1 VAGSSIIDAN
11 SGVDQ
16 YGSPKV
22 SISLDSKGGAKMLNF
37 TKRAV
42 GKPMAVVFIEFKTN
56 GERDA
61 ENKLIF
67 IEERRVISVATI
79 NGVFGN
85 QFETTGLD
93 SPQEAYDLALL
104 LRAGAL
110 IAPIQIIEER
120 TVGPSLGQENIDLGT
135 KAIMYGF
142 IAVLIFMLIYYKK
155 FGFVANIALTLN
167 LVMIIGVM
175 SMIPGA
181 TLTLPGMAGIVL
193 TVGMAVDAN
202 VLIFERIREEIL
214 DGRSPQQAIHHGYDS
229 AFSTILDANITTFL
243 VGLILFAVGTGPIKG
258 FSITLMIGIITS
270 MFTAIIVTLVI
281 VNAWWGGKRLTKLSI
296 EEHHMQLLNMKNTI
310 AFMALK
316 KPAAILSVFL
326 LIGSLTSLA
335 INQLNWGLDFT
346 GGTQIE
352 VGYAQ
357 TADLAQIRK
366 QLEASD
372 FKDAV
377 VQNFGSSQDVLIRLA
392 SREGVKP
399 SELGDAAIKV
409 LKEADSSAEM
419 RGSSYVSSSVGD
431 ELTEQGGLAMLVALI
446 CILIYVALRFEWR
459 FALGSV
465 AALTH
470 DVIITLGLFSILGL
484 EFDLTVLAA
493 VLAVIGYSLN
503 DTIVVC
509 DRIRENFRKIRKS
522 ESEEI
527 INISLTQT
535 LNRTIIT
542 SLTTILVLLALFF
555 VGGATIHGFATA
567 LLFGVIIGTYSS
579 IYVASL
585 VALTLGISKEDLM
598 PTEIEK
604 EGADQDA
611 VV

>member
-1 VAGSSIIDAN
+1 
-11 SGVDQ
+11 
-16 YGSPKV
+16 
-22 SISLDSKGGAKMLNF
+22 
-37 TKRAV
+37 
-42 GKPMAVVFIEFKTN
+42 
-56 GERDA
+56 
-61 ENKLIF
+61 
-67 IEERRVISVATI
+67 
-79 NGVFGN
+79 
-85 QFETTGLD
+85 
-93 SPQEAYDLALL
+93 
-104 LRAGAL
+104 
-110 IAPIQIIEER
+110 
-120 TVGPSLGQENIDLGT
+120 
-135 KAIMYGF
+135 
-142 IAVLIFMLIYYKK
+142 
-155 FGFVANIALTLN
+155 
-167 LVMIIGVM
+167 
-175 SMIPGA
+175 
-181 TLTLPGMAGIVL
+181 
-193 TVGMAVDAN
+193 
-202 VLIFERIREEIL
+202 
-214 DGRSPQQAIHHGYDS
+214 
-229 AFSTILDANITTFL
+229 
-243 VGLILFAVGTGPIKG
+243 
-258 FSITLMIGIITS
+258 
-270 MFTAIIVTLVI
+270 
-281 VNAWWGGKRLTKLSI
+281 
-296 EEHHMQLLNMKNTI
+296 MQLLNMKETI
-310 AFMALK
+310 AFMSLR
-316 KPAAILSVFL
+316 KPAAVLSVL
-326 LIGSLTSLA
+326 LIIGSLTSLA

-352 VGYAQ
+352 VGYGQ
-357 TADLAQIRK
+357 SADLEQIRK
-366 QLEASD
+366 QLAASD
-372 FKDAV
+372 FNDAV

-419 RGSSYVSSSVGD
+419 RGSSYVSSSVGE

-470 DVIITLGLFSILGL
+470 DVIITLGLFSVLGL

-509 DRIRENFRKIRKS
+509 DRIRENFRKIRKG
-522 ESEEI
+522 ESEDI

-542 SLTTILVLLALFF
+542 SMTTILVLLALFF

-567 LLFGVIIGTYSS
+567 LLFGVVIGTYSS